1 MSNCCSFS
9 SLRLSLIFIWIR
21 FFFFFKDSI
30 GILCDS
36 DVIYEKFEG
45 DFLTF
50 KLLQFINS
58 SVIFGKLLSEI
69 LKETSKIS
77 IYSPNVNQLDNSLYK
92 KKGIGG
98 TKCFSRHNYIIF
110 TTKSIKQ

>member
-1 MSNCCSFS
+1 MFLFITS
-9 SLRLSLIFIWIR
+9 SELDFYLNS

-92 KKGIGG
+92 KRASAEQNAFQG
-98 TKCFSRHNYIIF
+98 T
-110 TTKSIKQ
+110 TTSFLRQRA